1 MSKRLVFFGAAMIAA
16 AGLCMAQ
23 AYDPNPVRNQPD
35 ATLDN
40 HRPLIKKKEKAPT
53 SRTVTGKVVDESGQ
67 PLEGAM
73 VTVTNTKTN
82 EKTNF
87 FTKKDGR
94 YNFEDLSFTIDYD
107 LQARYKNL
115 KSEPRKLSQYDR
127 TANVVRILEI
137 DSSAA
142 QAPAAEAKKENPKP
156 K

>member
-1 MSKRLVFFGAAMIAA
+1 MAA

-23 AYDPNPVRNQPD
+23 AYDPNPVRHQPD

-53 SRTVTGKVVDESGQ
+53 SRTVTGKVVDEGGQ
-67 PLEGAM
+67 PIEGAM

-107 LQARYKNL
+107 LVARYKNL
-115 KSEPRKLSQYDR
+115 
-127 TANVVRILEI
+127 
-137 DSSAA
+137 
-142 QAPAAEAKKENPKP
+142 
-156 K
+156 